1 MGLLTGKVAI
11 VTGAADG
18 MGQGI
23 ARRFLGEGARVV
35 ATDVN
40 AAGLAEF
47 ADDDRVATVVTDITA
62 DDAADTIV
70 ATALARFGRLDIVVN
85 AAGVFQ
91 LLPLDDLDFAAWS
104 RMWAIN
110 LEAPLLLCV
119 AALPALKACGAGR
132 IVNIAS
138 VSSSRARS
146 GFGPYTM
153 TKHALAGL
161 TVSLAVEFGRY
172 GITANSINP
181 GTILTGITRPMMA
194 DPAWRRDLES
204 QGVLNRVG
212 TVDEIAAAAL
222 YLVGPNSGFTTG
234 HALAVDG
241 GFLVKYPER
250 LVASGTDEA

>member
-1 MGLLTGKVAI
+1 MGKLVGKVAV

-23 ARRFLGEGARVV
+23 ARRFLEEGARLV
-35 ATDVN
+35 ATDIN
-40 AAGLAEF
+40 ATGLEESF
-47 ADDDRVATVVTDITA
+47 GNNENVATLATDITA
-62 DDAADTIV
+62 ADAPDRIV
-70 ATALARFGRLDIVVN
+70 AQAIDRFGRLDIVIN
-85 AAGVFQ
+85 AAGIFQ

-110 LEAPLLLCV
+110 LEAPLRLCV
-119 AALPALKACGAGR
+119 RALPALKESGAGR

-138 VSSSRARS
+138 VSALRARS

-153 TKHALAGL
+153 SKHALAGL
-161 TVSLAVEFGRY
+161 TVSLAVEFGKY

-204 QGVLNRVG
+204 QGVLSRVG
-212 TVDEIAAAAL
+212 SVEEIAEAAL

-250 LVASGTDEA
+250 LTEVSQG